1 MKRHGNLFETCF
13 SMDNLYLAYIDAR
26 SGKRYRRATIQ
37 FETRL
42 GAWLYHLHRQIH
54 TGEYKPRTYKRFMV
68 YEPKPRE
75 ICAPWFGDIVVQH
88 AIYRVIRPILE
99 RKLID
104 HNYACRPG
112 KGTHAASDYAQ
123 NALRKSPDGSYALKL
138 DIRKFFYRINRQ
150 ILRDIL
156 AKHIKDK
163 RLLDV
168 MIKFTELPEET
179 GIPIG
184 NLLSQLFAS
193 MYLNPLDHFI
203 KRTLRVKLYCRY
215 VDDFILFGLPRDV
228 LLSHKES
235 IVQFIADNLGLEL
248 SKWTL
253 APISRGVN
261 FVGYRTWRSTRFIRR
276 HSLLT
281 FRRAARKGK
290 TQSLISIL
298 GHAKR
303 TASRRHL
310 VGWLAEKHPNLLKTI
325 PPVVT
330 GLIHRKSHR

>member
-1 MKRHGNLFETCF
+1 
-13 SMDNLYLAYIDAR
+13 
-26 SGKRYRRATIQ
+26 
-37 FETRL
+37 
-42 GAWLYHLHRQIH
+42 
-54 TGEYKPRTYKRFMV
+54 
-68 YEPKPRE
+68 
-75 ICAPWFGDIVVQH
+75 
-88 AIYRVIRPILE
+88 
-99 RKLID
+99 
-104 HNYACRPG
+104 
-112 KGTHAASDYAQ
+112 
-123 NALRKSPDGSYALKL
+123 
-138 DIRKFFYRINRQ
+138 
-150 ILRDIL
+150 
-156 AKHIKDK
+156 
-163 RLLDV
+163 

-228 LLSHKES
+228 LLSHRES

-248 SKWTL
+248 AKWTL
-253 APISRGVN
+253 APISRGGN

-310 VGWLAEKHPNLLKTI
+310 VGWLAEKHPNLFKTI